1 MPIPFVSWE
10 VGSSSFALLIS
21 ALATL
26 EISLVPAS
34 LSEKVR
40 TKAAPLHCSGFF
52 RQSALY
58 PLAMHVAQLLDVLL
72 LYPHICPHTE
82 IVKAL
87 LLDRRGFWVDA
98 GPFSSQ
104 TSVTAI
110 ADTPSRS
117 RNNSATVAESRNAPV
132 SRDGPI
138 IRRKTIFGGSLKTRR
153 QVHKSSR
160 SGDSAPREVHAK
172 RQNPTLSHYSW
183 GGRPKLPP
191 KSVSS
196 AGFKPKRVKPK
207 ESTEK

>member
-26 EISLVPAS
+26 EISLVPGQS
-34 LSEKVR
+34 LRKGENES
-40 TKAAPLHCSGFF
+40 CSGFF

-58 PLAMHVAQLLDVLL
+58 PLAMDVAQLLDVLL

-117 RNNSATVAESRNAPV
+117 RNNSATVAESRTAPV

-138 IRRKTIFGGSLKTRR
+138 IRRKAIFGGSLKSRR
-153 QVHKSSR
+153 QVHK
-160 SGDSAPREVHAK
+160 
-172 RQNPTLSHYSW
+172 
-183 GGRPKLPP
+183 
-191 KSVSS
+191 
-196 AGFKPKRVKPK
+196 
-207 ESTEK
+207 